1 MKRRRE
7 GMRRGTLVVGLISAV
22 ATVGLVTTSAAAAS
36 VKPTGS
42 GIPTNVDA
50 SQWHH
55 NESEG
60 TIAVN
65 PTNPNNIVIV
75 TKVDLPAAGMYKGVS
90 FDRGK
95 TWSRPLISICSIIG
109 AARSS
114 QATP

>member
-1 MKRRRE
+1 MKRRLE
-7 GMRRGTLVVGLISAV
+7 GMRRGTLVPGLIAAV
-22 ATVGLVTTSAAAAS
+22 AMVALMTTSAAAS

-65 PTNPNNIVIV
+65 PTNPNNIVII
-75 TKVDLPAAGMYKGVS
+75 TNVDFPSAGRFKASG
-90 FDRGK
+90 FDGGK
-95 TWSRPLISICSIIG
+95 PWSRTLSGNGHNS
-109 AARSS
+109 
-114 QATP
+114 